1 MKALIIADGSPPPG
15 ELVRKHSDSDI
26 IIAAD
31 GGLHII
37 QKLGLKPDFL
47 IGDFDSADIRE
58 IGTINQNDTRIIQYA
73 VEKNETD
80 GMIALNIAFE
90 QGAFDIVMLGA
101 LGKRTDHALANI
113 MLLKYARDHGAQMII
128 EDEYCE
134 VSLVAGE
141 TVIRGYLGQT
151 VSILPFAGSATV
163 SSDNS
168 LHYHMERL
176 FMGEGDPVGIS
187 NILESEEA
195 RITIDQGMA
204 LLFKIK

>member
-1 MKALIIADGSPPPG
+1 MKALIIADGTPPRE
-15 ELVRKHSDSDI
+15 ELIQKHCNADF

-31 GGLHII
+31 GGLHAI

-47 IGDFDSADIRE
+47 IGDFDSADSRE
-58 IGTINQNDTRIIQYA
+58 IDSAAQNNTRILRYA

-80 GMIALNIAFE
+80 GMIALDIAFG
-90 QGAFDIVMLGA
+90 QGARDIVMLGA

-113 MLLKYARDHGAQMII
+113 MLLKYARDHGASLTI
-128 EDEYCE
+128 EDEFCE
-134 VSLVAGE
+134 ISLISGE
-141 TVIRGYLGQT
+141 TVVRGQKGQT
-151 VSILPFAGSATV
+151 VSVLPFGGSCIV
-163 SSDNS
+163 SSDKS
-168 LHYHMERL
+168 LHYPMDRL

-195 RITIDQGMA
+195 VLTVEGLA

>member
-1 MKALIIADGSPPPG
+1 MKALIIADGSPPSG
-15 ELVRKHSDSDI
+15 ELVQKHSDSDL

-31 GGLHII
+31 GGLHVI

-47 IGDFDSADIRE
+47 IGDFDSADKRE
-58 IGTINQNDTRIIQYA
+58 MGSVNKEVTRVMQYA

-90 QGAFDIVMLGA
+90 QGARKLVMLGA

-113 MLLKYARDHGAQMII
+113 MLLKYAHDHGAAMTI

-134 VSLVAGE
+134 VSLVTGE
-141 TVIRGYLGQT
+141 TVIHGSRGQT
-151 VSILPFAGSATV
+151 VSVLPFAGSAVV
-163 SSDNS
+163 SSDDS
-168 LHYHMERL
+168 LHYPMNRL

-187 NILESEEA
+187 NILEREDA
-195 RITIDQGMA
+195 TITVEGWA